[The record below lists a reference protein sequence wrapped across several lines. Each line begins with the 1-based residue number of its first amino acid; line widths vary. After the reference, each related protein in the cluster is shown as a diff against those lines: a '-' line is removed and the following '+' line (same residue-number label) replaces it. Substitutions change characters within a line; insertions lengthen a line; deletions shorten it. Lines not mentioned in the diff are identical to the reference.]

1 MSISGKSKSAIYKST
16 FGKDDD
22 VYNKVLSKNGI
33 DINEYL
39 KYKTQKF
46 TSDKKD
52 DGTIKGKTI
61 PNSEKNKVFNYVN
74 NMKLSYE
81 NRLVLLGQ
89 QYKLGTQEREELFH
103 YINNT
108 NISADDKL
116 KIYEKMKGFTVY
128 KNGNVEY

>member
-1 MSISGKSKSAIYKST
+1 MHCLKLIDKS

-46 TSDKKD
+46 TRDKKD
-52 DGTIKGKTI
+52 DGTVQGKTVT
-61 PNSEKNKVFNYVN
+61 NSKKNKVYNYIN

-89 QYKLGTQEREELFH
+89 QYKLGTQEREDLFN

-108 NISADDKL
+108 DISTTDKL
-116 KIYEKMKGFTVY
+116 KIYEKMQGFTVY